1 MIIREENAKKMS
13 YQAYQNKDLGFT
25 TRQLHAGY
33 NPEDHHRSKAVPI
46 YQTAVFELGDYE
58 RCLRLFEYAEEGH
71 SYVRFSNPT
80 NDVLEKR
87 LTSLEGGAAAVSFGS
102 GMAAISSTMLNLAH
116 QGDEIVAVK
125 TLYGGS
131 ITLLSKTLPQY
142 GIIGKFVEDETDIES
157 FRKLITNKT
166 KAIYLECIGN
176 PKINILDVEKITA
189 LAHSYGVPVVMDNT
203 FATPYLFRPFEHGVD
218 IVCYSATKYLSGHG
232 IVIAGMVVEKGGFNW
247 LNGRFPEF
255 EEFYNINVHDIG
267 TKTLNEMMFTKR
279 LRMRYLTDL
288 GGHMSPQTAFYVLQG
303 METLSLRMERH
314 VYNAQKIAEFLVSH
328 PAVKEVYY
336 PGLKSSPYYD
346 LSKKYFP
353 KGPGAMMT
361 IRVNGGLNGAIR
373 VLQEVEVFDY
383 MVNVG
388 DAKSLIVHPASSTHY
403 GHSKEE
409 QESAGVYEDTL
420 RLSIGIEDLD
430 DLIADLD
437 QALNKSYT
445 I

>member
-1 MIIREENAKKMS
+1 MS
-13 YQAYQNKDLGFT
+13 YKAYDNKELGFT

-33 NPEDHHRSKAVPI
+33 NPEDHYRSKAVPI

-87 LTSLEGGAAAVSFGS
+87 LASLEGGAAAVSFGS
-102 GMAAISSTMLNLAH
+102 GMAAISSTLLNLAH
-116 QGDEIVAVK
+116 EGDEIVAVQ

-131 ITLLSKTLPQY
+131 TTLLAKTLPDY
-142 GIIGKFVEDETDIES
+142 GITGKFVEDETDIES
-157 FRKLITNKT
+157 YRKLITDKT

-176 PKINILDVEKITA
+176 PKINIIDVDKVTE
-189 LAHSYGVPVVMDNT
+189 LAHEYGIPVVMDNT

-218 IVCYSATKYLSGHG
+218 IVCYSATKYLAGHG
-232 IVIAGMVVEKGGFNW
+232 VVIAGMAVEKGGFNW

-255 EEFYNINVHDIG
+255 ESFYEANKKDIG
-267 TKTLNEMMFTKR
+267 EDVLKEVMFTKR

-303 METLSLRMERH
+303 METLSLRMDRH
-314 VYNAQKIAEFLVSH
+314 VQNAQKLAEFLEQH
-328 PAVKEVYY
+328 PAIKEVSY

-346 LSKKYFP
+346 LAQKYFP
-353 KGPGAMMT
+353 KGPGAMM
-361 IRVNGGLNGAIR
+361 AIR
-373 VLQEVEVFDY
+373 VKGGLKGALQVLKKVEVFDY

-388 DAKSLIVHPASSTHY
+388 DAKSLIVHPASSTHF
-403 GHSKEE
+403 GHSVEE
-409 QESAGVYEDTL
+409 QAKAGVYEDTL
-420 RLSIGIEDLD
+420 RLSVGIEDID

-437 QALNKSYT
+437 QALEGIT
-445 I
+445 D

>member
-1 MIIREENAKKMS
+1 MS
-13 YQAYQNKDLGFT
+13 YKAYDNKELGFT

-33 NPEDHHRSKAVPI
+33 NPADHYRSKAVPI

-87 LTSLEGGAAAVSFGS
+87 LASLEGGAAAVSFGS
-102 GMAAISSTMLNLAH
+102 GMAAISSTLLNLAH
-116 QGDEIVAVK
+116 EGDEIVAVQ

-131 ITLLSKTLPQY
+131 TTLLAKTLPDY
-142 GIIGKFVEDETDIES
+142 GITGKFVEDETDIES
-157 FRKLITNKT
+157 YRKLITDKT

-176 PKINILDVEKITA
+176 PKINIIDVDKVTE
-189 LAHSYGVPVVMDNT
+189 LAHEYGIPVVMDNT

-218 IVCYSATKYLSGHG
+218 IVCYSATKYLAGHG
-232 IVIAGMVVEKGGFNW
+232 VVIAGMAVEKGGFNW

-255 EEFYNINVHDIG
+255 ETFYEANKKDIG
-267 TKTLNEMMFTKR
+267 EDVLKEVMFTKR
-279 LRMRYLTDL
+279 LRMRYLTDF

-303 METLSLRMERH
+303 METLSLRMDRH
-314 VYNAQKIAEFLVSH
+314 VQNAQKLAEFLEQH
-328 PAVKEVYY
+328 PAIKEVSY

-346 LSKKYFP
+346 LARKYFP
-353 KGPGAMMT
+353 KGPGAMM
-361 IRVNGGLNGAIR
+361 AIR
-373 VLQEVEVFDY
+373 VKGGLKGALQVLKKVEVFDY

-388 DAKSLIVHPASSTHY
+388 DAKSLIVHPASSTHF
-403 GHSKEE
+403 GHSVEE
-409 QESAGVYEDTL
+409 QAKAGVYEDTL
-420 RLSIGIEDLD
+420 RLSIGIEDID

-437 QALNKSYT
+437 QALEGIT
-445 I
+445 D

>member
-1 MIIREENAKKMS
+1 MS
-13 YQAYQNKDLGFT
+13 YKAYDNKELGFT

-33 NPEDHHRSKAVPI
+33 NPADHYRSKAVPI

-87 LTSLEGGAAAVSFGS
+87 LASLEGGAAAVSFGS
-102 GMAAISSTMLNLAH
+102 GMAAISSTLLNLAH
-116 QGDEIVAVK
+116 EGDEIVAVQ

-131 ITLLSKTLPQY
+131 TTLLAKTLPDY
-142 GIIGKFVEDETDIES
+142 GITGKFVEDETDIES
-157 FRKLITNKT
+157 YRKLITDKT

-176 PKINILDVEKITA
+176 PKINIIDVDKVTE
-189 LAHSYGVPVVMDNT
+189 LAHEYGIPVVMDNT

-218 IVCYSATKYLSGHG
+218 IVCYSATKYLAGHG
-232 IVIAGMVVEKGGFNW
+232 VVIAGMAVEKGGFNW

-255 EEFYNINVHDIG
+255 ETFYEGNKKDIG
-267 TKTLNEMMFTKR
+267 EDVLKEVMFTKR

-303 METLSLRMERH
+303 METLSLRMDRH
-314 VYNAQKIAEFLVSH
+314 VQNAQKLAEFLEQH
-328 PAVKEVYY
+328 PAIKEVSY

-346 LSKKYFP
+346 LARKYFP
-353 KGPGAMMT
+353 KGPGAMM
-361 IRVNGGLNGAIR
+361 AIR
-373 VLQEVEVFDY
+373 VKGGLKGALQVLKKVEVFDY

-388 DAKSLIVHPASSTHY
+388 DAKSLIVHPASSTHF
-403 GHSKEE
+403 GHSVEE
-409 QESAGVYEDTL
+409 QAKAGVYEDTL
-420 RLSIGIEDLD
+420 RLSIGIEDID

-437 QALNKSYT
+437 QALEGIT
-445 I
+445 D

>member
-1 MIIREENAKKMS
+1 MS
-13 YQAYQNKDLGFT
+13 YKAYDNKELGFT

-33 NPEDHHRSKAVPI
+33 NPEDHYRSKAVPI

-87 LTSLEGGAAAVSFGS
+87 LASLEGGAAAVSFGS
-102 GMAAISSTMLNLAH
+102 GMAAISSTLLNLAH
-116 QGDEIVAVK
+116 EGDEIVAVQ

-131 ITLLSKTLPQY
+131 TTLLAKTLPDY
-142 GIIGKFVEDETDIES
+142 GITGKFVEDETDIES
-157 FRKLITNKT
+157 YRKLITDKT

-176 PKINILDVEKITA
+176 PKINIIDVDKVTE
-189 LAHSYGVPVVMDNT
+189 LAHEYGIPVVMDNT

-218 IVCYSATKYLSGHG
+218 IVCYSATKYLAGHG
-232 IVIAGMVVEKGGFNW
+232 VVIAGMAVEKGGFNW

-255 EEFYNINVHDIG
+255 ETFYEANKKDIG
-267 TKTLNEMMFTKR
+267 EDVLKEVMFTKR

-303 METLSLRMERH
+303 METLSLRMDRH
-314 VYNAQKIAEFLVSH
+314 VQNAQKLAEFLEQH
-328 PAVKEVYY
+328 PAIKEVSY

-346 LSKKYFP
+346 LARKYFP
-353 KGPGAMMT
+353 KGPGAMM
-361 IRVNGGLNGAIR
+361 AIR
-373 VLQEVEVFDY
+373 VKGGLKGALQVLKKVEVFDY

-388 DAKSLIVHPASSTHY
+388 DAKSLIVHPASSTHF
-403 GHSKEE
+403 GHSVEE
-409 QESAGVYEDTL
+409 QAKAGVYEDTL
-420 RLSIGIEDLD
+420 RLSIGIEDID

-437 QALNKSYT
+437 QALEGIT
-445 I
+445 D